1 VVDWRAVVV
10 KYAFV
15 WVGSLLLN
23 SYGTEALYNV
33 VSDWQW
39 LQSLG
44 FNTNIYFIGTRL
56 FVSLMVSWFWN
67 FALQRYVVYRPMP
80 FDIYITAFLGGNKN
94 KTVSDNEK

>member
-1 VVDWRAVVV
+1 M

-15 WVGSLLLN
+15 WTGSLLLN

-33 VSDWQW
+33 VSNWQW

-44 FNTNIYFIGTRL
+44 FNQNVYFIGTRL

-80 FDIYITAFLGGNKN
+80 FDKYITAVLGGNKE
-94 KTVSDNEK
+94 KTVSNNEK